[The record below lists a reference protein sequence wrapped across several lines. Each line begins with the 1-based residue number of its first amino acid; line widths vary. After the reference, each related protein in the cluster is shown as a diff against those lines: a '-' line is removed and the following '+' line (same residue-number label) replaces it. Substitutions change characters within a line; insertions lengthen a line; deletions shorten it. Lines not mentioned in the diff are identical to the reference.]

1 MLNGAHSMLAYSGYL
16 AGCPYVRDVM
26 AHPGLSVLVS
36 RHMTAAAAT
45 LHPLDGIDYQN
56 YAAELAERFKNPAL
70 AHETYQI
77 AMDGTEKLP
86 QRLLLPAVDALM
98 ADHDIRPF
106 AFAVAAWM
114 RYCMGFSEAGENYE
128 LRDPRQ
134 LQIAKL
140 LNGKSFASDIRVA
153 LQGLDDLF
161 PDQLKNHAGWSALVD
176 DCLDRILQT
185 GMNSAIEHEASLA

>member
-1 MLNGAHSMLAYSGYL
+1 
-16 AGCPYVRDVM
+16 
-26 AHPGLSVLVS
+26 
-36 RHMTAAAAT
+36 
-45 LHPLDGIDYQN
+45 
-56 YAAELAERFKNPAL
+56 
-70 AHETYQI
+70 
-77 AMDGTEKLP
+77 
-86 QRLLLPAVDALM
+86 M